1 MELTLTKLIH
11 QEPEKRNPHKTFL
24 SALSIASPPQR
35 TLLSLSVPSSR
46 PAQQILRLLDLRH
59 ASSAPTHDWPPSWT
73 SRTRMQL
80 CFSSSTPSFLNLC
93 PAVLL
98 WMKRKPIKKINY
110 GKKKKDLYLRS
121 AYWYGA
127 FFVQSVI
134 LKFQEWSLQC
144 FNVSPILSFH
154 AFSKYCVFQLVSSFF
169 FFSSPFIYN
178 RSLCSFSLPPTPAPL
193 WGDFADTIC
202 EFPCNVSCFPLS
214 EGCEKE
220 TKSYLCLSD

>member
-80 CFSSSTPSFLNLC
+80 RFSSSTPSFLNLC

-110 GKKKKDLYLRS
+110 EKKKKRPLFKKCLLIRS
-121 AYWYGA
+121 
-127 FFVQSVI
+127 
-134 LKFQEWSLQC
+134 
-144 FNVSPILSFH
+144 
-154 AFSKYCVFQLVSSFF
+154 VF
-169 FFSSPFIYN
+169 
-178 RSLCSFSLPPTPAPL
+178 CT
-193 WGDFADTIC
+193 
-202 EFPCNVSCFPLS
+202 ECNFKISGMITAVF
-214 EGCEKE
+214 
-220 TKSYLCLSD
+220 

>member
-80 CFSSSTPSFLNLC
+80 RVSSSTPSFMNLC

-110 GKKKKDLYLRS
+110 EKKKKKKDLYLRS

-169 FFSSPFIYN
+169 FFRLLLFITARSAPFLCHRLLPLCGGILQTLYVN
-178 RSLCSFSLPPTPAPL
+178 FPVMSLV
-193 WGDFADTIC
+193 
-202 EFPCNVSCFPLS
+202 FP
-214 EGCEKE
+214 
-220 TKSYLCLSD
+220 